1 MDVEPSTSPGRIASL
16 DQFRGYTVAAMMF
29 VNFAGGLNAFHST
42 FRHHNT
48 YCSYADTIM
57 PQFFFAVGF
66 SYRLTFLRR
75 LATLGR
81 RAASLA
87 VVRRALG
94 LILLGFVLYH
104 LDGRVKTW
112 AELKD
117 LGLGGFLTTAFRR
130 ELCQTL
136 VQIALTSVWILPV
149 VAASAPTR
157 VLYLIGGAILHLT
170 LSWWFYLDYAWKTP
184 VIDGGWLGILSW
196 AIPMLVGTLAYD
208 AIAARDLA
216 GRARASAV
224 PSLLGWAAILMLAGY
239 GLASML
245 VLAPP
250 PFTPPA
256 TSMAKVVDLWTM
268 SQRTGSVSY
277 MTFAAGFSL
286 AVYALFVAACD
297 AFGASLGVFRT
308 FGTNALAAY
317 IAPTLVEGAV
327 RAYLPR
333 DAPLWYASAGTLLH
347 LTICWAL
354 IRYLEKNR
362 IFLKL

>member
-1 MDVEPSTSPGRIASL
+1 MSDEPKVSPGRIASL
-16 DQFRGYTVAAMMF
+16 DQFRGYTVAGMLF
-29 VNFAGGLNAFHST
+29 VNFVGGLAASHAVL
-42 FRHHNT
+42 RHHNT

-81 RAASLA
+81 RAASTA
-87 VVRRALG
+87 VIRRALG
-94 LILLGFVLYH
+94 LILVGFVLYH
-104 LDGRVKTW
+104 LDGGVKTW
-112 AELKD
+112 EELRS
-117 LGLGGFLTTAFRR
+117 LGFSGFLATAFRR

-149 VAASAPTR
+149 VAASAR
-157 VLYLIGGAILHLT
+157 GRALYLVGGAILHLV
-170 LSWWFYLDYAWKTP
+170 LSSWFYLDFAMKTP

-196 AIPMLVGTLAYD
+196 AIPMLAGTFAYD
-208 AIAARDLA
+208 AIAARDA
-216 GRARASAV
+216 VGRPRASAV
-224 PSLLGWAAILMLAGY
+224 PALLGWGAVMMLAGY
-239 GLASML
+239 GLSSMAG
-245 VLAPP
+245 LAPP

-256 TSMAKVVDLWTM
+256 EGYVVDLWTM

-286 AVYALFVAACD
+286 VVYALFVVVCD
-297 AFGASLGVFRT
+297 AWGWSVGLFRT

-317 IAPTLVEGAV
+317 VLHGMVAQAV
-327 RAYLPR
+327 RPYLPR
-333 DAPLWYASAGTLLH
+333 DAPLWYAALGTLVYFV
-347 LTICWAL
+347 ICWGL